1 MGACL
6 SSSSSSS
13 SSTIIDQKQQQA
25 YVISISGELRQYS
38 VPINVSQVL
47 QSEMPSDASF
57 ICNSDRLYFDDF
69 IPSLDSQYQLIPG
82 QIYFVLPASKLQY
95 RLSASDMAALAV
107 KASAALEDLNKNNR
121 RYSRKMISKK
131 SNSRISPMQILHVD
145 EEPRDYTPTQSRQSN
160 NIRTT
165 TVGLGV
171 SMRSASVRKLQR
183 LSSRRAKMAVRSFRK
198 LMTIQEGSV
207 LLFN

>member
-6 SSSSSSS
+6 SSSS
-13 SSTIIDQKQQQA
+13 TIVDQKQLTS

-47 QSEMPSDASF
+47 QSDISSDHASSF
-57 ICNSDRLYFDDF
+57 LCSSDRLYFDDF
-69 IPSLDSQYQLIPG
+69 IPSLDSQYQLLPG
-82 QIYFVLPASKLQY
+82 QIYFMLPASKLKY

-107 KASAALEDLNKNNR
+107 KASTALEDLNKNKNK
-121 RYSRKMISKK
+121 SRKSRKIMSKK
-131 SNSRISPMQILHVD
+131 RISPMLLQV
-145 EEPRDYTPTQSRQSN
+145 EEDDYTQTN
-160 NIRTT
+160 NKS
-165 TVGLGV
+165 TVGLGI

-198 LMTIQEGSV
+198 LITIQEGFV
-207 LLFN
+207 LF

>member
-6 SSSSSSS
+6 SSSSAM
-13 SSTIIDQKQQQA
+13 IEQKQLA

-47 QSEMPSDASF
+47 QSDNASF
-57 ICNSDRLYFDDF
+57 ICSSDRLYFDDF
-69 IPSLDSQYQLIPG
+69 IPSLDSEYQLLPG
-82 QIYFVLPASKLQY
+82 QIYFLLPASKLQY

-121 RYSRKMISKK
+121 RKSKKMMSKK
-131 SNSRISPMQILHVD
+131 SNSRISPMLLQVED
-145 EEPRDYTPTQSRQSN
+145 DYSQSRQSSN
-160 NIRTT
+160 NR
-165 TVGLGV
+165 VGLGI

-207 LLFN
+207 LSAL

>member
-1 MGACL
+1 MGSCL
-6 SSSSSSS
+6 SSSSSA
-13 SSTIIDQKQQQA
+13 IIDQKQKQLA

-47 QSEMPSDASF
+47 QSENIDMPSTSF

-69 IPSLDSQYQLIPG
+69 IPSLDSQYQLLPG
-82 QIYFVLPASKLQY
+82 QIYFVLPSSKLQY
-95 RLSASDMAALAV
+95 RLSASDMAALV
-107 KASAALEDLNKNNR
+107 LKASAALEELNKNVKHP
-121 RYSRKMISKK
+121 SKFRKNSKK
-131 SNSRISPMQILHVD
+131 SNSRISPMLLQVED
-145 EEPRDYTPTQSRQSN
+145 AESPDYSQSRQSN
-160 NIRTT
+160 SKTSTT

>member
-6 SSSSSSS
+6 SS
-13 SSTIIDQKQQQA
+13 SSTIIDQKQQQQQLA

-47 QSEMPSDASF
+47 QSDNASF
-57 ICNSDRLYFDDF
+57 VCSSDRLYFDDF
-69 IPSLDSQYQLIPG
+69 IPSLDSEYQLLPG
-82 QIYFVLPASKLQY
+82 QIYFLLPASKLQY

-107 KASAALEDLNKNNR
+107 KANAALEDLNKNNSR
-121 RYSRKMISKK
+121 RKSRKMSKK
-131 SNSRISPMQILHVD
+131 SNSRISPMLLQV
-145 EEPRDYTPTQSRQSN
+145 EENYSQSSSSN
-160 NIRTT
+160 NNNNR
-165 TVGLGV
+165 VGLGV

-207 LLFN
+207 LSAV

>member
-6 SSSSSSS
+6 SSSS
-13 SSTIIDQKQQQA
+13 TIVDQKQLTS

-47 QSEMPSDASF
+47 QSDISSDHASSF
-57 ICNSDRLYFDDF
+57 LCSSDRLYFDDF
-69 IPSLDSQYQLIPG
+69 IPSLDSQYQLLPG
-82 QIYFVLPASKLQY
+82 QIYFMLPASKLKY

-107 KASAALEDLNKNNR
+107 KASTALEDLNNNKNKNK
-121 RYSRKMISKK
+121 SRKSRKIMSKK
-131 SNSRISPMQILHVD
+131 RISPMLLQV
-145 EEPRDYTPTQSRQSN
+145 EEDDFTQTN
-160 NIRTT
+160 NKS
-165 TVGLGV
+165 TVGLGI

-198 LMTIQEGSV
+198 LITIQEGFV
-207 LLFN
+207 LF

>member
-6 SSSSSSS
+6 SSSS
-13 SSTIIDQKQQQA
+13 TIVDQKQLTS

-47 QSEMPSDASF
+47 QSEMPCDASF
-57 ICNSDRLYFDDF
+57 ICSSDRLYFDDF
-69 IPSLDSQYQLIPG
+69 IPSLDSEYQLLPG
-82 QIYFVLPASKLQY
+82 QIYFILPASKLNY
-95 RLSASDMAALAV
+95 RLSASDMVTLAV
-107 KASAALEDLNKNNR
+107 KASAALEDLNKNKNKNR
-121 RYSRKMISKK
+121 NSRKMSKK
-131 SNSRISPMQILHVD
+131 SNSRISPMLFQVEAD
-145 EEPRDYTPTQSRQSN
+145 ESRECYTQSRHKSTM
-160 NIRTT
+160 R
-165 TVGLGV
+165 LGV

-207 LLFN
+207 LS

>member
-6 SSSSSSS
+6 SSSS
-13 SSTIIDQKQQQA
+13 TIVDQKQLTS

-47 QSEMPSDASF
+47 QSDISSDHASSF
-57 ICNSDRLYFDDF
+57 LCSSDRLYFDDF
-69 IPSLDSQYQLIPG
+69 IPSLDSQYQLLPG
-82 QIYFVLPASKLQY
+82 QIYFMLPASKLKY

-107 KASAALEDLNKNNR
+107 KASAALEDLNKNKNKNK
-121 RYSRKMISKK
+121 SRKSRKIMSKK
-131 SNSRISPMQILHVD
+131 RISPMLLQV
-145 EEPRDYTPTQSRQSN
+145 EEDDYTQTN
-160 NIRTT
+160 NKS
-165 TVGLGV
+165 TVGLGI

-198 LMTIQEGSV
+198 LITIQEGFV
-207 LLFN
+207 LF

>member
-6 SSSSSSS
+6 SSSSVIDSK
-13 SSTIIDQKQQQA
+13 DQKPSSA
-25 YVISISGELRQYS
+25 YVISTNGELRQYT

-47 QSEMPSDASF
+47 QSEMPSEASF

-69 IPSLDSQYQLIPG
+69 IPRLDLEYQLQPG
-82 QIYFVLPASKLQY
+82 QIYFVLPTSKLQY
-95 RLSASDMAALAV
+95 RLSASEMAALAV

-121 RYSRKMISKK
+121 RHSKKFTRKNKK
-131 SNSRISPMQILHVD
+131 SNSRISPMLLQVED
-145 EEPRDYTPTQSRQSN
+145 ESRDNYTQSQSN
-160 NIRTT
+160 YKAPSM
-165 TVGLGV
+165 GLGV

-183 LSSRRAKMAVRSFRK
+183 ISSRRAKMAVRSFRK

-207 LLFN
+207 LLFT

>member
-6 SSSSSSS
+6 SSSS
-13 SSTIIDQKQQQA
+13 TIVDQKQLTS

-47 QSEMPSDASF
+47 QSDISSDNASSF
-57 ICNSDRLYFDDF
+57 LCSSDRLYFDDF
-69 IPSLDSQYQLIPG
+69 IPSLDSQYQLLPG
-82 QIYFVLPASKLQY
+82 QIYFMLPASKLKY

-107 KASAALEDLNKNNR
+107 KASAALEDLNKNKNK
-121 RYSRKMISKK
+121 SRKSRKIMSKK
-131 SNSRISPMQILHVD
+131 RISPMLLQV
-145 EEPRDYTPTQSRQSN
+145 EEDDYTQTN
-160 NIRTT
+160 NKS
-165 TVGLGV
+165 TVGLGI

-198 LMTIQEGSV
+198 LITIQEGFV
-207 LLFN
+207 LF

>member
-6 SSSSSSS
+6 SSSS
-13 SSTIIDQKQQQA
+13 TMIDQKQASSA
-25 YVISISGELRQYS
+25 YMISTNGELRQYT

-47 QSEMPSDASF
+47 QSEMPSHASF
-57 ICNSDRLYFDDF
+57 ICNSDRLYLHDF
-69 IPSLDSQYQLIPG
+69 IPCLDSEYQLLPG

-107 KASAALEDLNKNNR
+107 KASAALEDLNKSNR
-121 RYSRKMISKK
+121 RNFKKLRKSKK
-131 SNSRISPMQILHVD
+131 SNSRISPMLLQVED
-145 EEPRDYTPTQSRQSN
+145 ESRDYSQSQSN
-160 NIRTT
+160 NRTT
-165 TVGLGV
+165 LGV

>member
-6 SSSSSSS
+6 SSSS
-13 SSTIIDQKQQQA
+13 TIVDQKQLTS

-47 QSEMPSDASF
+47 QSDISSDHASSF
-57 ICNSDRLYFDDF
+57 LCSSDRLYFDDF
-69 IPSLDSQYQLIPG
+69 IPSLDSQYQLLPG
-82 QIYFVLPASKLQY
+82 QIYFMLPASKLKY

-107 KASAALEDLNKNNR
+107 KASTALEDLNNNKNKNK
-121 RYSRKMISKK
+121 SRKSRKIMSKK
-131 SNSRISPMQILHVD
+131 RISPMLLQV
-145 EEPRDYTPTQSRQSN
+145 EEDDYTQTN
-160 NIRTT
+160 NKS
-165 TVGLGV
+165 TVGLGI

-198 LMTIQEGSV
+198 LITIQEGFV
-207 LLFN
+207 LF

>member
-6 SSSSSSS
+6 SSSS
-13 SSTIIDQKQQQA
+13 TIVDQKQLTS

-47 QSEMPSDASF
+47 QSDISSDHASSF
-57 ICNSDRLYFDDF
+57 LCSSDRLYFDDF
-69 IPSLDSQYQLIPG
+69 IPSLDSQYQLLPG
-82 QIYFVLPASKLQY
+82 QIYFMLPASKLKY

-107 KASAALEDLNKNNR
+107 KASAALEDLNKNKNK
-121 RYSRKMISKK
+121 SRKSRKIMSKK
-131 SNSRISPMQILHVD
+131 RISPMLLQV
-145 EEPRDYTPTQSRQSN
+145 EEDDYTQTN
-160 NIRTT
+160 NKS
-165 TVGLGV
+165 TVGLGI

-198 LMTIQEGSV
+198 LITIQEGFV
-207 LLFN
+207 LF

>member
-6 SSSSSSS
+6 SS
-13 SSTIIDQKQQQA
+13 SSTIIDQKQASAA
-25 YVISISGELRQYS
+25 YVISTNGELRQYT

-69 IPSLDSQYQLIPG
+69 IPCLDSENQLLAG

-107 KASAALEDLNKNNR
+107 KASAALEELNKNNR
-121 RYSRKMISKK
+121 RQSNKFRKSKK
-131 SNSRISPMQILHVD
+131 SNSRISPMLLQVED
-145 EEPRDYTPTQSRQSN
+145 ESRDYSQGQSN
-160 NIRTT
+160 RTT
-165 TVGLGV
+165 GPSMGLGV